1 MSRFRIPRS
10 RVDRLGYILDACAG
24 REVLHL
30 GCADYPYTRERLAD
44 GSWLHAAIGRVA
56 ARCVGV
62 DAEAETLDWLRRA
75 HGIADLIEGDVEA
88 LDRLNAGRFDLVV
101 AGEIIEHLANPGRF
115 LATVP
120 AVLKPGGRLLIT
132 TANAFCLRRALRI
145 PFGIE
150 SVHPDHVYYFSHAT
164 LAALAR
170 RFGFALEA
178 AHAYRLPNRRPLVPF
193 LVERA
198 ATLITPNWGEGIVH
212 LYGQTP
218 ERAPGRAVAGAS

>member
-1 MSRFRIPRS
+1 MSHFRIPRS
-10 RVDRLGYILDACAG
+10 RVDRLRYILDACAG

-30 GCADYPYTRERLAD
+30 GCADHPYTRERLAD
-44 GSWLHAAIGRVA
+44 GSWLHGAIARVA

-62 DAEAETLDWLRRA
+62 DAAAEALDWLRRTQ
-75 HGIADLIEGDVEA
+75 GIENLIEGDVEA

-132 TANAFCLRRALRI
+132 TVNAFCLRRTLRI
-145 PFGIE
+145 PFGAE
-150 SVHPDHVYYFSHAT
+150 SVHPDHVCYFSHAT

-193 LVERA
+193 LAERV
-198 ATLITPNWGEGIVH
+198 ATLISPNWGEGIVH
-212 LYGQTP
+212 LYAHAP
-218 ERAPGRAVAGAS
+218 EGAAAAAP